1 MMFWILWILAGLLIG
16 TVGTLIGAGG
26 GFLLVPLLLLV
37 LPGLSPEVVTAVSI
51 AVVAANALS
60 GTLAYAR
67 SRRVDYKAGLIF
79 AVATIPGSILGVY
92 AVNYVPK
99 EWFQLLFSLL
109 LLLLSIYLL
118 RKSGTKPVE
127 SASPSPAGGMF
138 YFDASI
144 QDRSGHNF
152 SYQYN
157 WALGVLIS
165 IAVGFISP
173 LLGIG
178 GGIIHVPAMVNWLHF
193 PVYVATATS
202 HFVLAI
208 MASVSV
214 AVHLLDGHYADP
226 LVQKLVVALIIGV
239 LPGAQMGARLS
250 HRISTSGIIRALALC
265 LCLVGLRI
273 LYAALAALF

>member
-1 MMFWILWILAGLLIG
+1 MVFWILWISVGLLIG
-16 TVGTLIGAGG
+16 TIGTLIGAGG

-37 LPGLSPEVVTAVSI
+37 MPGLSPELVTAVSI

-60 GTLAYAR
+60 GTVAYAR
-67 SRRVDYKAGLIF
+67 SRRIDYKAGLLF
-79 AVATIPGSILGVY
+79 AVATIPGSILGVF

-118 RKSGTKPVE
+118 RKSRTKQVE
-127 SASPSPAGGMF
+127 SKSRSQGEGVLFLEGA
-138 YFDASI
+138 I
-144 QDRSGHNF
+144 RDRSGGSF
-152 SYQYN
+152 SYRYN
-157 WALGVLIS
+157 WALGVVIS

-250 HRISTSGIIRALALC
+250 HRISTSGIIKALALC